1 MTIEWLAGNRIR
13 GTSTERTNTT
23 GIGDTAGGWVELGRT
38 TLGSTGNNIDVSS
51 LPDKRYYMF
60 LTHAP
65 TDSSGYVLDRY
76 RLNNDSSG
84 TNGVSGKYSYRSSLN
99 GSSPDG
105 TGINQNEGIILSDGA
120 SIHQAG
126 EIFTM
131 GYIANKSDKEK
142 LLIGHTMHN
151 DTAGAGTAPDRGE
164 GVGKHAQTSNPITS
178 VNCVNTNNSG
188 FASGSEMIVLGWD
201 PADTHTANFW
211 EELASVEYSGGTAL
225 TSGTI
230 PAKKYLWVQAYLK
243 IASGTVDS
251 NLWRFNADIQN
262 HYAARYSRDGATDP
276 TPNASISHMNIN
288 FGAGTRNNQLI
299 NMFIINNSAN
309 EKLVTGSGI
318 SQGTSGSGTAPNRL
332 EFASKWAN
340 TTDQI
345 TSIQCTQGNSL
356 NFEAGTIMKV
366 WGSD

>member
-1 MTIEWLAGNRIR
+1 
-13 GTSTERTNTT
+13 
-23 GIGDTAGGWVELGRT
+23 
-38 TLGSTGNNIDVSS
+38 
-51 LPDKRYYMF
+51 
-60 LTHAP
+60 
-65 TDSSGYVLDRY
+65 
-76 RLNNDSSG
+76 
-84 TNGVSGKYSYRSSLN
+84 
-99 GSSPDG
+99 
-105 TGINQNEGIILSDGA
+105 
-120 SIHQAG
+120 
-126 EIFTM
+126 
-131 GYIANKSDKEK
+131 
-142 LLIGHTMHN
+142 
-151 DTAGAGTAPDRGE
+151 
-164 GVGKHAQTSNPITS
+164 
-178 VNCVNTNNSG
+178 
-188 FASGSEMIVLGWD
+188 
-201 PADTHTANFW
+201 
-211 EELASVEYSGGTAL
+211 L

-230 PAKKYLWVQAYLK
+230 TAKKYLWVQAYLK

-251 NLWRFNADIQN
+251 NLWRFNADTGN
-262 HYAARYSRDGATDP
+262 NYAARYSRDGATDP

-318 SQGTSGSGTAPNRL
+318 SQGASGSGTAPNRL

>member
-1 MTIEWLAGNRIR
+1 MTIEWLAGNRLR
-13 GTSTERTNTT
+13 GTSAERTNTT
-23 GIGDTAGGWVELGRT
+23 GIGDTAGGWKEVGRT
-38 TLGSTGNNIDVSS
+38 TLGSGNATIDVSS
-51 LPDKRYYMF
+51 LPDKRYYM
-60 LTHAP
+60 
-65 TDSSGYVLDRY
+65 VLWQA
-76 RLNNDSSG
+76 LHSG
-84 TNGVSGKYSYRSSLN
+84 TYTQPRIRVGN
-99 GSSPDG
+99 GSADSGSNYGIRYNFNGGSDSASG
-105 TGINQNEGIILSDGA
+105 SSADTGYPAWADPSTPNVPLFGN
-120 SIHQAG
+120 
-126 EIFTM
+126 F
-131 GYIANKSDKEK
+131 YISNKSDKEK
-142 LLIGHTMHN
+142 LGISHTVDSN
-151 DTAGAGTAPDRGE
+151 TSGAGNAPRRNE
-164 GVGKHAQTSNPITS
+164 GVFKYANTSNAIDTIQLFDAGS
-178 VNCVNTNNSG
+178 SSFG
-188 FASGSEMIVLGWD
+188 SGSEVVVLGWD

-225 TSGTI
+225 TSGSI

-251 NLWRFNADIQN
+251 NLWRFNADTGN
-262 HYAARYSRDGATDP
+262 NYAARYSRDGATDP